1 MMETLFLRLVD
12 MSLISSYCIAIV
24 LLVRLLLRKSPKGF
38 SYILWIAVFARL
50 AFPLMLESPISLVP
64 QSIGS
69 QSVSSWMDKA
79 DAQTAS
85 QTPALSNEISEVTLE
100 NPANEVSLGTQ
111 TLSPAT
117 QSPVAGMNT
126 PAVEAKPLSIPFIFS
141 IVWLVGLVALAAYN
155 LGAYRLLK
163 RQLNSATRIDDKVFE
178 SSSIS
183 SPFLL
188 GLFRPRI
195 YLPAGLNDS
204 YRTYILRHEQIH
216 MQRGDYAVKVIL
228 FAITCVHWFNP
239 LVWLAFGLMSR
250 DMEMSCDE
258 KVIRELG
265 YEIKKNYS
273 TSLLSLATGRSLLH
287 ATPLAFGEGNI
298 KGRIKNVLSY
308 KKPALWIILGSA
320 VLVGIVVVGLILNP
334 LQAKKAKKTDVPAT
348 TATTPTTVET
358 TAETTAPVQTT
369 SSEPNETQ
377 LVLDERYDNW
387 FIDVDGEQISF
398 REVLEMFGDYSPFT
412 YGSPADYKTVAPV
425 DVSDFEAVFTDAG
438 YEVQAATSK
447 ADDVIVE
454 KWNAE
459 SPDSKDTVTC
469 TTYATEADAN
479 LAICQ
484 FAVRFY
490 YDSAIV
496 DPMAKPLDSL
506 YTDSALVIFDAG
518 NFAGDDCFVIQ
529 YLSGR
534 SVISARIYV
543 EIPRLQDCFTSME
556 TLGLP
561 FPGIELN
568 KSDNTWPEKAT
579 LGSSDD
585 FVGYFTGRGYNANE
599 STNAEGLF
607 HAESEDFNFQANY
620 RTVTDKNYINWFYLW
635 NVVGAYSTYLDYYS
649 TGTYQMIVQGSS
661 REYIVTIYIDDV
673 CIDAWVNLGDL
684 SEDEAAK
691 MREEVDTVIRDFC
704 FPT

>member
-1 MMETLFLRLVD
+1 METLFLRLVD
-12 MSLISSYCIAIV
+12 MSLISSYCIVIV
-24 LLVRLLLRKSPKGF
+24 LLIRLLLRKSPKVF
-38 SYILWIAVFARL
+38 SYLLWIAVFARL

-69 QSVSSWMDKA
+69 QSVSSWLDKA
-79 DAQTAS
+79 DAQTS
-85 QTPALSNEISEVTLE
+85 DQTPALNNEISEVTLE
-100 NPANEVSLGTQ
+100 NPAKEVSPGTQ
-111 TLSPAT
+111 TLSPAA

-126 PAVEAKPLSIPFIFS
+126 PAAEAKPLSIPFILS

-155 LGAYRLLK
+155 LVAYRLLK
-163 RQLNSATRIDDKVFE
+163 RQLKTANRIDDKVFE

-195 YLPAGLNDS
+195 YLPAGLKDS
-204 YRTYILRHEQIH
+204 YHTYILRHEQIH
-216 MQRGDYAVKVIL
+216 MLRGDYAVKAIL

-334 LQAKKAKKTDVPAT
+334 LQAKKAKT
-348 TATTPTTVET
+348 TVEPSTTTTTPTTVET

-369 SSEPNETQ
+369 ASVPNETH

-398 REVLEMFGDYSPFT
+398 REVLEMFGDYSPFA
-412 YGSPADYKTVAPV
+412 YGSPADYKTVTPV
-425 DVSDFEAVFTDAG
+425 DVSDFEAVFEDAG
-438 YEVQAATSK
+438 YNVLEGSGIINGSSVPAWLAA
-447 ADDVIVE
+447 
-454 KWNAE
+454 
-459 SPDSKDTVTC
+459 SPDGYDTIICSTFPSE
-469 TTYATEADAN
+469 EAAN

-484 FAVRFY
+484 FAMRWH
-490 YDSAIV
+490 YDYAIS
-496 DPMAKPLDSL
+496 DSTAAPLETRV
-506 YTDSALVIFDAG
+506 TDSALLIFDVG
-518 NFAGDDCFVIQ
+518 NFYGDDIFLIQ
-529 YLSGR
+529 YLSGN
-534 SVISARIYV
+534 SVISARIPV
-543 EIPRLQDCFTSME
+543 EIPRLQNFFTTME
-556 TLGLP
+556 TIGLP
-561 FPGIELN
+561 LPGIELN
-568 KSDNTWPEKAT
+568 KNESNWPEKAV
-579 LGSSDD
+579 LGSTDE
-585 FVGYFTGRGYNANE
+585 FVEYFTEQGYRAYE
-599 STNAEGLF
+599 SSNVEGLF
-607 HAESEDFNFQANY
+607 MAESEDLNFQASY
-620 RTVTDKNYINWFYLW
+620 TPVSEKTYFNWHYLW
-635 NVVGAYSTYLDYYS
+635 NVIGGYSTYLNYCETD
-649 TGTYQMIVQGSS
+649 TYRMIVQGSD
-661 REYIVTIYIDDV
+661 REYIVTVYIDDV
-673 CIDAWVNLGDL
+673 MIDAWVNLGDL
-684 SEDEAAK
+684 SEADADA
-691 MREEVDTVIRDFC
+691 MREKVDTAIMEFC
-704 FPT
+704 FPS